1 MFKFRQSPFQVI
13 FLLYFSMILLFSV
26 LYSLP
31 VSQNHHVAFIDA
43 FFLSSSAMSATG
55 LTSISITDDLSTT
68 GQFFLLLQM
77 QLGGIGIMAAFG
89 ALMIVLKRP
98 ISLPSQAVMTFDQN
112 QKNPHSITK
121 FILFIVGYA
130 FLIECTAFLLFLPSV
145 LDHTTGSYGVF
156 SAFFLAVSSFTNA
169 GFDLFGNGLFDFVG
183 NHTVL
188 LTSTLL
194 IFLGSI
200 GFPIVFEFLFSKQK
214 KKSLFFKANMLVHI
228 FLILSGFL
236 FFLFAD
242 FWHSSLYTWG
252 EKISNSLFFSLSARN
267 TGLLT
272 TDVSFFTVPSVLFMM
287 MLMFVGASPS
297 SCGGGIRTSTFA
309 VIFVKIISIAKGS
322 RDAHMFKKSLHEEDV
337 NKAFLVFFS
346 FLTLFFISFFL
357 LCFVEEHSPYALAFE
372 VMSAL
377 STAGLSMGITAKLTV
392 FSKILLSI
400 LMVIGRIGI
409 IVLLYTFIENKTSS
423 IKYAK
428 ESIIVG

>member
-13 FLLYFSMILLFSV
+13 FILYFSMILVFSV
-26 LYSLP
+26 LYVLP
-31 VSQNHHVAFIDA
+31 ISHVHAVSFIDA

-55 LTSISITDDLSTT
+55 LSSISITEDLSVT
-68 GQFFLLLQM
+68 GQVFLLLQM
-77 QLGGIGIMAAFG
+77 QLGGIGIMAIFG
-89 ALMIVLKRP
+89 ALMIMLKRP

-112 QKNPHSITK
+112 QKTPHSITK

-130 FLIECTAFLLFLPSV
+130 FLIEFVAFLFFLPSV
-145 LDHTTGSYGVF
+145 LAHTNGAYGVF

-169 GFDLFGNGLFDFVG
+169 GFDLFGNGLMDFSH
-183 NHTVL
+183 NHVVL
-188 LTSTLL
+188 LTSTAL

-214 KKSLFFKANMLVHI
+214 KKSLFFKANVLVHI
-228 FLILSGFL
+228 FLIVSGFL
-236 FFLFAD
+236 FFFFAD
-242 FWHSSLYTWG
+242 FWHLSFYNLG
-252 EKISNSLFFSLSARN
+252 EKLSNALFFSLSGRN

-272 TDVSFFTVPSVLFMM
+272 TDISLFSVPSILFAM
-287 MLMFVGASPS
+287 MLMFIGASPS

-309 VIFVKIISIAKGS
+309 VIVVKIISIARGS
-322 RDAHMFKKSLHEEDV
+322 RDAHMFKKTLHEEDV
-337 NKAFLVFFS
+337 NKAFLIFFS
-346 FLTLFFISFFL
+346 FVSLFFISFFM
-357 LCFVEEHSPYALAFE
+357 LCFIENQSPYALSFE

-392 FSKILLSI
+392 FSKIWLSL

-409 IVLLYTFIENKTSS
+409 IVLLYTFIENKTST